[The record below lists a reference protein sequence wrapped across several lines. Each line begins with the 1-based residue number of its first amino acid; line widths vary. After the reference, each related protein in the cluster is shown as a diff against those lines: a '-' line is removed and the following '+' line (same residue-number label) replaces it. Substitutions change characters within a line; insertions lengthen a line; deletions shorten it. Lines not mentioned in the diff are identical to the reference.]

1 MTHSPEVIG
10 ERGSD
15 WGNANTR
22 SMLHFLYLVSF
33 WCLLR
38 YDEALN
44 IEFKQI
50 EMDVGSDGITYL
62 KISLP
67 FRKTHQYGSA

>member
-1 MTHSPEVIG
+1 M
-10 ERGSD
+10 D
-15 WGNANTR
+15 WSNSNTR
-22 SMLHFLYLVSF
+22 CMLQFLYVLSF

-44 IEFKQI
+44 IDFNQI
-50 EMDVGSDGITYL
+50 EMELGGDGVVYL

-67 FRKTHQYGSA
+67 FRKTHQYGGMWFSAPQFD

>member
-1 MTHSPEVIG
+1 
-10 ERGSD
+10 
-15 WGNANTR
+15 
-22 SMLHFLYLVSF
+22 MLQFLYVLSF

-44 IEFKQI
+44 IDFNQI
-50 EMDVGSDGITYL
+50 EMEVGGDGVVYL

-67 FRKTHQYGSA
+67 FRKTHQYGGMWFSTLQYGDNLADEIG